1 MGKRAPQSPSNS
13 TWNLNL
19 IHLVLPPLR
28 FLWNLNSL
36 HLISRQHSLLFLRWV
51 HMKARLCHLH
61 SPLDMKTYSFLE
73 KRSRTVE
80 KRAVCVH
87 CVIFPPINTAGGY
100 YIFNGYSINC
110 SSFFSL
116 SGAEELFDL
125 MFRPP
130 RLFDIII
137 PQSRWIKLLQANRES
152 WVFVFIKCKIACLQ
166 QINSLALTF
175 PGVTG

>member
-19 IHLVLPPLR
+19 IHLVSPPLR

-130 RLFDIII
+130 PPVWHYNSSEQMDQTAASTQRIVSILR
-137 PQSRWIKLLQANRES
+137 SLNVKLLVYS
-152 WVFVFIKCKIACLQ
+152 K
-166 QINSLALTF
+166 LT
-175 PGVTG
+175 V